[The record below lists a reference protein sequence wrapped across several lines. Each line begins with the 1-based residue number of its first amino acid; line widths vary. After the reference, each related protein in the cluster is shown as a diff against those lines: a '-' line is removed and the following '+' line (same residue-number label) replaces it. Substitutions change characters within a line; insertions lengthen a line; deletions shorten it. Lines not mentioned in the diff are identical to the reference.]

1 MVGEKQT
8 QRIKINIIV
17 GDQVNLKVPHGRDI
31 KVKRLVLNLQHRIQR
46 LVHAWEGKKSLL
58 KLKKKMY
65 VSGYGIQVPM
75 LVSHQSPLSPTLH
88 GNFLKPPFSM
98 LLTHPGHLFC
108 Y

>member
-58 KLKKKMY
+58 KLKKKNVCVWLWHSGPNASQPSEPI
-65 VSGYGIQVPM
+65 VSN
-75 LVSHQSPLSPTLH
+75 PTW
-88 GNFLKPPFSM
+88 
-98 LLTHPGHLFC
+98 
-108 Y
+108 